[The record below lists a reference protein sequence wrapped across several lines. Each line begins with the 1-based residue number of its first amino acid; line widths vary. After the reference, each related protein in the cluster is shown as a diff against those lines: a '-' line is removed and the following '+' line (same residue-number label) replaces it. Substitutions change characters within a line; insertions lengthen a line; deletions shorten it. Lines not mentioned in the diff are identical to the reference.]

1 VKGVDIAVGVAQRRP
16 DVPFVFVESWELNPL
31 RRARL
36 KRRLPP
42 NVRYR
47 PPVADMREV
56 YAETKI
62 VLVPSRWAEAWG
74 RVVSEAQ
81 LSGIPA
87 LASDRGGLPES
98 VGPGGLLLDPDADLD
113 GWTEALARM
122 WDDEAE
128 YVRLA
133 ALAEQHARRPEFEPR
148 AIAAALLTELEG
160 QAARGEIRP

>member
-1 VKGVDIAVGVAQRRP
+1 
-16 DVPFVFVESWELNPL
+16 
-31 RRARL
+31 
-36 KRRLPP
+36 
-42 NVRYR
+42 
-47 PPVADMREV
+47 V

-81 LSGIPA
+81 VSGIPA

-98 VGPGGLLLDPDADLD
+98 VGSGGILVDPDAGLD
-113 GWTEALARM
+113 RWTEALARL

-128 YVRLA
+128 FASLA

-148 AIAAALLTELEG
+148 AIAATLLSELERL
-160 QAARGEIRP
+160 A